1 MSARLTRRDLFGQ
14 AMAAMAT
21 VPLIGQ
27 LPDTHELAYS
37 VDLPADASL
46 WGYVCFLGEKDIEI
60 FVAGRNTTT
69 ISGRFDGKRLQEFQY
84 ANPKEIAQRVSI
96 TARRVG
102 EDNLLGFAQFR
113 DLGNGS
119 PMVSFGVRPM
129 PQEVDHRH
137 GIYAYEAILT
147 AYTVYP

>member
-1 MSARLTRRDLFGQ
+1 M
-14 AMAAMAT
+14 
-21 VPLIGQ
+21 
-27 LPDTHELAYS
+27 
-37 VDLPADASL
+37 
-46 WGYVCFLGEKDIEI
+46 GYVCFLGEKDIDI

-69 ISGRFDGKRLQEFQY
+69 VSGRFDGKRLQEFQY
-84 ANPKEIAQRVSI
+84 ANPKTIAQRVSI

-102 EDNLLGFAQFR
+102 EDDLLRFTQFR

-129 PQEVDHRH
+129 PQEPEQRH